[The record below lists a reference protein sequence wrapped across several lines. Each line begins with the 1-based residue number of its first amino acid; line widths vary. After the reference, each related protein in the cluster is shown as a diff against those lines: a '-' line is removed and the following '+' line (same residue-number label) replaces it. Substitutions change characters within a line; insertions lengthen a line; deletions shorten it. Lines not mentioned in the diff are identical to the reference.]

1 MRINEVDDSA
11 NQALSAEK
19 LMGLV
24 SFLAG
29 RAKDTNAKKQIS
41 QDAFINMARQLGI
54 HITQQQ
60 LADLTLL
67 PPLSN
72 VLEPITPGSSD
83 PIVYKGGEPEAV
95 SMPVNKAQDI
105 VAKAASKAAKKNRG
119 I

>member
-11 NQALSAEK
+11 NQAPSAEK

-24 SFLAG
+24 SFLDG
-29 RAKDTNAKKQIS
+29 RAQDTTAKKQIS

-60 LADLTLL
+60 LADFTLL

-72 VLEPITPGSSD
+72 VLEPLTPGSTD
-83 PIVYKGGEPEAV
+83 PLVYKGGEPESV

-105 VAKAASKAAKKNRG
+105 VAKAAKSAMKRDR
-119 I
+119 

>member
-1 MRINEVDDSA
+1 MRINEVDNSA
-11 NQALSAEK
+11 NPNPSADQ

-24 SFLAG
+24 SFLDG
-29 RAKDTNAKKQIS
+29 RSQDTNAKKQIS
-41 QDAFINMARQLGI
+41 QTAFINMANQLGI

-72 VLEPITPGSSD
+72 VLEPLTPGSND
-83 PIVYKGGEPEAV
+83 PIVYKGGEPETI

-105 VAKAASKAAKKNRG
+105 VAKAAKSAARKDRG
-119 I
+119 V

>member
-11 NQALSAEK
+11 NQAPSAEK

-24 SFLAG
+24 SFLDG
-29 RAKDTNAKKQIS
+29 RSQDTTAKKQIS
-41 QDAFINMARQLGI
+41 QDAFINMAQQLGV
-54 HITQQQ
+54 HITPQQ

-72 VLEPITPGSSD
+72 VLEPLTPGSTD
-83 PIVYKGGEPEAV
+83 PIVYKGGEPESVA
-95 SMPVNKAQDI
+95 MPVNKAQDI
-105 VAKAASKAAKKNRG
+105 VAKAAKSAARKDRG

>member
-11 NQALSAEK
+11 NQAPSAEK

-24 SFLAG
+24 SFLDG
-29 RAKDTNAKKQIS
+29 RAQDTTAKKQIS

-54 HITQQQ
+54 HITAQQ

-72 VLEPITPGSSD
+72 VLEPLTPGSTD
-83 PIVYKGGEPEAV
+83 PLVYKGGEPEAV

-105 VAKAASKAAKKNRG
+105 VAKAAKSAMKRNR
-119 I
+119 

>member
-11 NQALSAEK
+11 NQAPSAEK

-29 RAKDTNAKKQIS
+29 RSEDTNAKKQIS

-60 LADLTLL
+60 LADITLL
-67 PPLSN
+67 PPISN
-72 VLEPITPGSSD
+72 VLEPLTPGSTD

-105 VAKAASKAAKKNRG
+105 VAKAAKSAMNRDR
-119 I
+119 